1 MNKPLHILIAGLSWP
16 PETFLARLIRGLAA
30 AGVQVTL
37 ALPQKPGP
45 VWEEVPNLDW
55 FYAPPWRGSYAAR
68 LLRTGRALIG
78 ATRRSPQTAA
88 HLSHQAMTQYG
99 PREGMVR
106 LHRWLPL
113 SGRSWDVVYFP
124 WNGAAIENL
133 PLFDVAPVVI
143 SCRGAQINVVPHNPE
158 RLTVRDGLRETFQ
171 RAAAVHCV
179 SKAIMLEAEQYGL
192 ERSKTRIIRPAVDPG
207 FFDSIDSEPL
217 QTAGSFRLLTTGSLI
232 WRKGYE
238 YLLSAVR
245 LLVDRG
251 VPVQLDV
258 IGEGAE
264 RQRVAFTID
273 DLDLSEHVV
282 LHGRI
287 PPIQVRQYLQQADVF
302 VLSSLSEG
310 ISNAVLEAMAC
321 GLPVVTTNC
330 GGMAEAVTDGVEGFV
345 VPVRDPLAM
354 AGALWTLWEQ
364 PELRPRMGQA
374 GRARILREFTL
385 EQQIAAFVEMFLEV
399 ASSKWHVA

>member
-16 PETFLARLIRGLAA
+16 PETFLARLIRGLSAS
-30 AGVQVTL
+30 GVHVTL
-37 ALPQKPGP
+37 ALPQKPGR
-45 VWEEVPNLDW
+45 VWEELPNLDW
-55 FYAPPWRGSYAAR
+55 FYAPPWNGSYTAR
-68 LLRTGRALIG
+68 LLRTGWALVG
-78 ATRRSPQTAA
+78 AMQRSPQTAV
-88 HLSHQAMTQYG
+88 HLSRQAITQYG
-99 PREGMVR
+99 PREGIVR

-113 SGRSWDVVYFP
+113 SGRAWDVVYFP

-143 SCRGAQINVVPHNPE
+143 SCRGAQINISPHNPE
-158 RLTVRDGLRETFQ
+158 RLAVRDGLRETFR

-179 SKAIMLEAEQYGL
+179 SEAIMHEAEQYGL
-192 ERSKTRIIRPAVDPG
+192 EQSKTRIIRPAVDPG
-207 FFDSIDSEPL
+207 FFDANGGEPRPERD
-217 QTAGSFRLLTTGSLI
+217 SFRLITTGSLI

-238 YLLSAVR
+238 YLLAAVR

-258 IGEGAE
+258 IGEGTE

-273 DLDLSEHVV
+273 DLDLGEHVV
-282 LHGRI
+282 LHGRV
-287 PPIQVRQYLQQADVF
+287 PPAQVRQYLQQADVF

-330 GGMAEAVTDGVEGFV
+330 GGMAEAVTNGVEGFL
-345 VPVRDPLAM
+345 VPVRDPQAM
-354 AGALWTLWEQ
+354 SDALWALWAQ
-364 PELRPRMGQA
+364 PELRPLMGQA
-374 GRARILREFTL
+374 GRARIVSEFRL
-385 EQQIAAFVEMFLEV
+385 EQQIAAFVGMFLEV
-399 ASSKWHVA
+399 ASTSSK

>member
-16 PETFLARLIRGLAA
+16 PETFLARLIRGLSA
-30 AGVQVTL
+30 AGVHVTL
-37 ALPQKPGP
+37 ALPHKPGKM
-45 VWEEVPNLDW
+45 WEKIPNLDW

-68 LLRTGRALIG
+68 LLRTGLALVG
-78 ATRRSPQTAA
+78 ATRRSPYTAV
-88 HLSHQAMTQYG
+88 HLSRQALGQYG
-99 PREGMVR
+99 AREGTVR

-113 SGRSWDVVYFP
+113 SGRTWDVVYFP

-133 PLFDVAPVVI
+133 PVFDVAPVVI
-143 SCRGAQINVVPHNPE
+143 SCRGAQINIVPHNPD

-179 SKAIMLEAEQYGL
+179 SEAIMHEAEQYGL
-192 ERSKTRIIRPAVDPG
+192 EQSKAHIIRPAVDPG
-207 FFDSIDSEPL
+207 FFDSIDDEPL
-217 QTAGSFRLLTTGSLI
+217 RAADSFRLITTGSLI

-251 VPVQLDV
+251 VPVRLDV

-273 DLDLSEHVV
+273 DLNLGGHVV
-282 LHGRI
+282 LHGRV
-287 PPIQVRQYLQQADVF
+287 PPVQVRQYLQQADVF

-330 GGMAEAVTDGVEGFV
+330 GGMAEAVTDSVEGFL

-354 AGALWTLWEQ
+354 ADALWTLWEQ
-364 PELRPRMGQA
+364 PALRPRMGHA
-374 GRARILREFTL
+374 GRARIVNEFTL
-385 EQQIAAFVEMFLEV
+385 EQQIAAFVGMFLEV
-399 ASSKWHVA
+399 AS